1 MGLSGTERRKC
12 GYRADFSVHDSAS
25 VSGAAGGAAQR
36 YAERVEAWEDEGG
49 ALPGGAA
56 VGGRPAKAVTMDA
69 ARG

>member
-1 MGLSGTERRKC
+1 MGLSITENDKC
-12 GYRADFSVHDSAS
+12 GCRVDLSAHGIAS
-25 VSGAAGGAAQR
+25 AFGAAGGAAQR

-56 VGGRPAKAVTMDA
+56 VGGRPAKAVPMVA